1 MSPGNVIGTQMNIGF
16 PGSYSRN
23 GDCIIANRLVQST
36 DASGP
41 KFGNGVVL
49 NTNNTYS
56 DIATWIAAGGTLTA
70 AVFAG
75 IAVREVQ
82 QSTTYTTQSSGI
94 YNPGTDC
101 DALERGSAVVNC
113 LVGTPT
119 SGGAVYMRKTLN
131 ASIPAGIVG
140 GFEAAADG
148 TNTVQ
153 LTNCQWTTGAKD
165 ANNVAELTILTRL
178 AP

>member
-1 MSPGNVIGTQMNIGF
+1 MPGSAIGTQMNIGF

-23 GDCIIANRLVQST
+23 GDCIIANRLVKSA
-36 DASGP
+36 DAAGP
-41 KFGNGVVL
+41 KFGAGVVL
-49 NTNNTYS
+49 NTDNTYS
-56 DIATWIAAGGTLTA
+56 DIAAWIAAGGTLTA

-75 IAVREVQ
+75 VAVREVQ
-82 QSTTYTTQSSGI
+82 QSTTYVTQSAGQYS
-94 YNPGTDC
+94 PGNAC

-119 SGGAVYMRKTLN
+119 AGGAVYMRKTLN
-131 ASIPAGIVG
+131 GAIPAGIVG

-148 TNTVQ
+148 GNTVQ

-165 ANNVAELTILTRL
+165 ANNVAELTILTRI